1 MQIKNLFGIKEF
13 GLSSIDLKPM
23 VAAFTIVFD
32 FSSSNTFLNYV
43 KIGAIG
49 TFVSFFM
56 NSILLF
62 T

>member
-1 MQIKNLFGIKEF
+1 MTAFTVVF
-13 GLSSIDLKPM
+13 DLSSSD
-23 VAAFTIVFD
+23 
-32 FSSSNTFLNYV
+32 TFLNYI